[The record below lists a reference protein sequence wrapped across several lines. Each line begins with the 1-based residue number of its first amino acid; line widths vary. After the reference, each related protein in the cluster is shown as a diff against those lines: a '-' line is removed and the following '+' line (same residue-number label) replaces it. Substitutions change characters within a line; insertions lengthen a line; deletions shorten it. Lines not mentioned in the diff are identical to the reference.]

1 MGSLKWENICNWK
14 QSFKSVKKL
23 VLKALQLQSYKSSCS
38 MYSYNV
44 QSEII
49 KFHLR
54 QIQVYIAV
62 FFDVFEQL
70 DIFLKTQERVQKI
83 ELKYVFLGNSPYA

>member
-1 MGSLKWENICNWK
+1 MTKLKN
-14 QSFKSVKKL
+14 
-23 VLKALQLQSYKSSCS
+23 
-38 MYSYNV
+38 
-44 QSEII
+44 
-49 KFHLR
+49 FHLR
-54 QIQVYIAV
+54 QIQVNIAV

>member
-1 MGSLKWENICNWK
+1 
-14 QSFKSVKKL
+14 
-23 VLKALQLQSYKSSCS
+23 

-83 ELKYVFLGNSPYA
+83 ELKYVFLGNPLMPSHVKVMLMINRHAAKVFMQI

>member
-1 MGSLKWENICNWK
+1 
-14 QSFKSVKKL
+14 
-23 VLKALQLQSYKSSCS
+23 

>member
-1 MGSLKWENICNWK
+1 
-14 QSFKSVKKL
+14 
-23 VLKALQLQSYKSSCS
+23 

-83 ELKYVFLGNSPYA
+83 ELKYVFLGNESPYA